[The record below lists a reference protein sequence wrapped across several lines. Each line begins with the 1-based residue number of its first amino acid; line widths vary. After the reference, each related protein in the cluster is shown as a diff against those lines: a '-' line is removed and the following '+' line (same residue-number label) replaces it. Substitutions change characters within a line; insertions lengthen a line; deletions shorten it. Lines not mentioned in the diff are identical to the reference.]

1 MLIIY
6 AWTLNLSF
14 LIIFGMSL
22 SAWFLAEQI
31 KMYIFHGLHD
41 IMVSYN
47 PDRISLGELQ
57 SFFSLIYCC
66 QQFVGG
72 TNLVPQDR
80 DLIGRNYKS
89 VWTDKIVTENL
100 RPHAKN
106 ILHFLSVIFLWQD
119 MNFIPI

>member
-47 PDRISLGELQ
+47 PDRISLGNLQ
-57 SFFSLIYCC
+57 SFSLSI
-66 QQFVGG
+66 VGG

-89 VWTDKIVTENL
+89 VWTVKIVTENL

-106 ILHFLSVIFLWQD
+106 ILHFLSVFL
-119 MNFIPI
+119 

>member
-47 PDRISLGELQ
+47 PDRISLGE
-57 SFFSLIYCC
+57 S
-66 QQFVGG
+66 
-72 TNLVPQDR
+72 
-80 DLIGRNYKS
+80 K
-89 VWTDKIVTENL
+89 
-100 RPHAKN
+100 
-106 ILHFLSVIFLWQD
+106 
-119 MNFIPI
+119 